1 MNFFFK
7 INNTIQNITVN
18 NNQKKFFLLIFI
30 LEFFLIAFIIKILS
44 INIPLHSHIVR
55 DILTIQHTPLSKIFF
70 SDLNYSL
77 LDSRIIYKENFLDA
91 LFYNSFHYDKEIIS
105 NQWVGNNG
113 YVYFAFFFI
122 KTLFFIPPFLAVVF
136 LHAAIHFLLCFNII
150 LYLKK
155 KLRFY
160 FVMFYF
166 LNPFVVYF
174 IIYPNHY
181 FLLSISG
188 FIALRA
194 YLVSK
199 HSIKEVVLS
208 SIILLSVFFTRSAAI
223 GFVLAYVIILIYKKS
238 PHLKYALIIFFLS
251 VSVYSFSKTE
261 NINRIWHTVF
271 AGYHAYKRDNQLM
284 LDDNIYNLVYS
295 TNKDFKKKPDT
306 FTQEYL
312 DSVKELVLYKLENDK
327 ITFVKNFIFNSFS
340 IFSFGYK
347 FNNHYYLKLFNV
359 FIGFLLFFLFFSQ
372 FPFLTFL
379 IYIIELPWIFYYP
392 PIVGYRFGTLILLS
406 YLLTITLN
414 KIFSKKSN
422 NTI

>member
-1 MNFFFK
+1 MNFFFQ

-18 NNQKKFFLLIFI
+18 NNQKKYFLLIFI
-30 LEFFLIAFIIKILS
+30 LEFFLIAFVIKILS

-55 DILTIQHTPLSKIFF
+55 DILTIKHTSLSEIFF

-77 LDSRIIYKENFLDA
+77 LDSRIINKESFLDA
-91 LFYNSFHYDKEIIS
+91 LFYNSFHYHKEIIS

-113 YVYFAFFFI
+113 YVYLAYFFI
-122 KTLFFIPPFLAVVF
+122 KTLFFIPPFLAAVF
-136 LHAAIHFLLCFNII
+136 FHSAIHFLLCFNII
-150 LYLKK
+150 VCLKK

-160 FVMFYF
+160 FVMLYF

-174 IIYPNHY
+174 IIYPNPY

-188 FIALRA
+188 FIILRA
-194 YLVSK
+194 YLRNK
-199 HSIKEVVLS
+199 YSIKEVVLS
-208 SIILLSVFFTRSAAI
+208 TIILLSVFFTRSAAI
-223 GFVLAYVIILIYKKS
+223 GFVLAYVVILIYKKS
-238 PHLKYALIIFFLS
+238 PYLKYFLIIFFLFTS
-251 VSVYSFSKTE
+251 IYFFLKTE
-261 NINRIWHTVF
+261 NINRVWHTVF
-271 AGYHAYKRDNQLM
+271 AGYHAYKQDNQLM
-284 LDDNIYNLVYS
+284 LDDNISNLVYS
-295 TNKDFKKKPDT
+295 KNKDFKKKPDS
-306 FTQEYL
+306 FSQEYL
-312 DSVKELVLYKLENDK
+312 DKVKELVLYKLENDK

-340 IFSFGYK
+340 LFSYGYK
-347 FNNHYYLKLFNV
+347 FNNYYYFTLFNV